1 MKMAKQEKQIIQE
14 SGYEGLIDR
23 HWTWGGNITESGYL
37 TKDGQE
43 YEEVTELKRNK
54 REAWT
59 KEKKHFLLN
68 KKGEIIKNFSQ

>member
-1 MKMAKQEKQIIQE
+1 
-14 SGYEGLIDR
+14 L
-23 HWTWGGNITESGYL
+23 GGNITKSGYL

-54 REAWT
+54 REVWT

-68 KKGEIIKNFSQ
+68 KKGKIINNLSQ